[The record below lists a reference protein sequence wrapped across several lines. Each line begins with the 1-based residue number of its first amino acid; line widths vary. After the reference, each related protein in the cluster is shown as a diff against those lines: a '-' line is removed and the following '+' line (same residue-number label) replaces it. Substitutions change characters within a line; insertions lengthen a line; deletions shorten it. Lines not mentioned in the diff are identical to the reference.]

1 MSINSEID
9 IEKDTLQGYRSKT
22 VENMNLIG
30 AGKMFLNTR
39 NIDDV
44 NPTYDEAKNDPKVHL
59 KKLEWKKS

>member
-44 NPTYDEAKNDPKVHL
+44 NPTYDEAKNDPKVHY
-59 KKLEWKKS
+59 

>member
-44 NPTYDEAKNDPKVHL
+44 NPTYDEAKNDPKVH
-59 KKLEWKKS
+59 

>member
-44 NPTYDEAKNDPKVHL
+44 NPTYDEAKNDPKVHF
-59 KKLEWKKS
+59 